1 MEVDTNYTIITP
13 PRSLTARRGLKRAAE
28 LEELQRSHVP
38 HLEAPRR
45 VPGMFSTITTG
56 IWSFGANVVHGFL
69 DLFNCR
75 NTFPHAPE
83 AVQPTH
89 IDAIS
94 TDHSGRK
101 RRAVEVTPPTNE
113 QTTHPLYQTFPQPI
127 LRASP
132 QPTEHSSRNMHVTT
146 PTAANK
152 APQQLSS
159 FDRNNKKA
167 ISRRE
172 RFYKAYFE
180 TTELERARQRPPK
193 EIPRAERRLT
203 SIRQRGERER
213 DEQVD
218 RLVAKARAR
227 WAESDRQRAILKAA
241 ADEVAR
247 EKAEKEAAERAVA
260 EKAAAEQAA
269 RLLAERE
276 KARLRAAEEEA
287 RVEAEREEARLRAA
301 EEDARID
308 AEQEAA
314 RLDFERVQK
323 LIRAAEESARAEL
336 EAERLHGFI
345 FEPSE
350 DLSDKLQSSLE
361 GAGERKQI
369 VQVGSVPLTAVSFNR
384 ILASHNGTDS
394 WLDDDAV
401 NAWYLAIVDA
411 KNRTAGYVKS
421 NSSVP
426 NCAALNTGWWSKA
439 GKDGV
444 AGLSRWMKRNG
455 VEGSKLL
462 KCERLFL
469 PINMGS
475 HWTLLIIN
483 GTDCSIEYLDSMGGD
498 GKMQFQVAREL
509 VKAELGQDYHAQEW
523 VELKRNKSSMQNNMS
538 DCGVFACFNGLAAAK
553 GRPYKEVTAKT
564 MPMARRMMAG
574 VLINGGFEPDY
585 EFS

>member
-1 MEVDTNYTIITP
+1 MEVDTDYPIITP

-75 NTFPHAPE
+75 GTFPHAPQ

-89 IDAIS
+89 IDAIA

-101 RRAVEVTPPTNE
+101 RRAVEITPTTHQ
-113 QTTHPLYQTFPQPI
+113 QTTQPLYQTFPQPI

-132 QPTEHSSRNMHVTT
+132 QPTEQSSHNMHVST
-146 PTAANK
+146 PPAANK
-152 APQQLSS
+152 ASQQLSS
-159 FDRNNKKA
+159 FDRNSKKA

-180 TTELERARQRPPK
+180 TTELERARQRPPR
-193 EIPRAERRLT
+193 EVPRAERSLT
-203 SIRQRGERER
+203 SIHERQERER

-218 RLVAKARAR
+218 GLIAKVRAR
-227 WAESDRQRAILKAA
+227 WAESDKQLAILKAA

-247 EKAEKEAAERAVA
+247 EKAEKEAAERAAV

-276 KARLRAAEEEA
+276 EARLRAAEEEA
-287 RVEAEREEARLRAA
+287 RLEAEREEERLEAEREYAHFRAA
-301 EEDARID
+301 EEERRLETERVQELLRA
-308 AEQEAA
+308 AQEAA
-314 RLDFERVQK
+314 L
-323 LIRAAEESARAEL
+323 AEL

-350 DLSDKLQSSLE
+350 DLSEKLQSSLE
-361 GAGERKQI
+361 GAAERKQI

-421 NSSVP
+421 NASVP

-444 AGLSRWMKRNG
+444 EGLARWMKRNG
-455 VEGSKLL
+455 VDGSKLL

-498 GKMQFQVAREL
+498 GKMQFQVARQL
-509 VKAELGQDYHAQEW
+509 IKAELGKDYHAQEW

-553 GRPYKEVTAKT
+553 GRPYKEVTAKS

-574 VLINGGFEPDY
+574 VLINGGFEPEY